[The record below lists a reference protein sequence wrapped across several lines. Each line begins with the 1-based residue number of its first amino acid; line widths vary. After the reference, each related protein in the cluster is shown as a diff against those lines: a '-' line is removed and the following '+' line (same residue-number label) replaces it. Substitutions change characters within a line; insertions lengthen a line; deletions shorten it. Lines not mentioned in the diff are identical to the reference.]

1 MRRKKLRLPNHRRG
15 SILLV
20 VLVIIV
26 LLALGAYAFTEMSV
40 AENEATAM
48 YGRTVMARAFAE
60 SGIDV
65 AANSL
70 ADPAQRIQSDPSTN
84 RPDLYSAVLLRSAD
98 VARGRGRFS
107 VIAGQTYDQTGASM
121 RFGLTDETGK
131 LNLNQL
137 LIMAAAQKL
146 ND

>member
-40 AENEATAM
+40 AENEATTM

-70 ADPAQRIQSDPSTN
+70 ADPAQRQQVDPVLN
-84 RPDLYSAVLLRSAD
+84 RPDLFSAVLLRSAD
-98 VARGRGRFS
+98 IPRGRGRFS
-107 VIAGQTYDQTGASM
+107 ILTGQEHDQTGA
-121 RFGLTDETGK
+121 T
-131 LNLNQL
+131 
-137 LIMAAAQKL
+137 
-146 ND
+146 

>member
-26 LLALGAYAFTEMSV
+26 LLALGAYTFTEMSV
-40 AENEATAM
+40 AENEATTM
-48 YGRTVMARAFAE
+48 YGRGVMARGFAE

-70 ADPAQRIQSDPSTN
+70 ADPAQREQADPTLN
-84 RPDLYSAVLLRSAD
+84 RPDLFSAIQLRQAD

-107 VIAGQTYDQTGASM
+107 VITGQEHDLTGSST

-131 LNLNQL
+131 L
-137 LIMAAAQKL
+137 
-146 ND
+146 